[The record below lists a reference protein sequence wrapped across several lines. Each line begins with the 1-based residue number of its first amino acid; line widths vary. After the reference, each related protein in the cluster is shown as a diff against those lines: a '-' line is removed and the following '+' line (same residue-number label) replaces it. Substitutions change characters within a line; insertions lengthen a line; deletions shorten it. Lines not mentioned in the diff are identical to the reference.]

1 MIDIE
6 QEFGNPF
13 DGLETAHVKALH
25 AVDGSELGIE
35 FTAEDGKSVRVRL
48 TSEGVDLLIV
58 LLGREREVLSDLRQK
73 VAAATKN

>member
-35 FTAEDGKSVRVRL
+35 FTAEDGKSVKVRL
-48 TSEGVDLLIV
+48 THEGVDQLIV
-58 LLGREREVLSDLRQK
+58 LLGSERVVLSDLRQE
-73 VAAATKN
+73 VAEATIN